1 METALIGLPGCGK
14 STLFGALSGQSVA
27 PGRRTLLAEVAVPD
41 QRVERLGA
49 LFPGAKRTQATVL
62 VKDLV
67 VEFSPEGGLGP
78 ATLAELRTT
87 EAITLVLRAFLDPAV
102 PHPLE
107 TVDPAR
113 DLRRLLDSLIF
124 SDYAI
129 SEARLERLVKE
140 GRKASREHQ
149 LLEQI
154 SQRLGSGQL
163 AGRDAVREEE
173 LHLLSGFAFL
183 TAKPIL
189 VVANVGE
196 SSVDTTAVRRS
207 AEALGLELFLIHGR
221 QEMEIAQLKPEEQR
235 DFLADLGLSEPTRD
249 RFLHALYHSLNLISF
264 LTANDKE
271 VRAWSVPR
279 GSTALRAAGRIH
291 SDMEKGFI
299 RAEAIA
305 LEELL
310 AEGGFAQARKSGKLR
325 LEGKEYTVQDGEVL
339 TIRFN
344 L

>member
-14 STLFGALSGQSVA
+14 STLFAALSGQGVT

-41 QRVERLGA
+41 QRVERLGS
-49 LFPGAKRTQATVL
+49 LFPSAKRTQATVL

-67 VEFSPEGGLGP
+67 VEFSPEGGLGS

-102 PHPLE
+102 PHPLD

-154 SQRLGSGQL
+154 SQHLGSGQL

-173 LHLLSGFAFL
+173 LRLLSGFAFL

-189 VVANVGE
+189 VVANIGE
-196 SSVDTTAVRRS
+196 SSVDTAAVQRS

-235 DFLADLGLSEPTRD
+235 DFLADLGLNEPTRD
-249 RFLHALYHSLNLISF
+249 RFLHALYRSLNLISF
-264 LTANDKE
+264 LTASDKE

-299 RAEAIA
+299 RAEVIA

-310 AEGGFAQARKSGKLR
+310 AEGGLAQARKSGRLR